1 MSDSGW
7 PHRRQLTRLPCPWD
21 SPGKNTGVGCHFLL
35 QCRKVK
41 VKSLSRVRPSA
52 TLWTAAF
59 QAPPSMGFST
69 QEYWSGVALPSSIL
83 LTSNS
88 GFYLQKLETDNCG
101 SVWSG
106 LHLSIWSGV
115 ILAFPNCASQTCS
128 LSHFLKP
135 TRLVPPV
142 WGSFYMLFPV
152 LRMFFCPSLRVG
164 RSFLVSFEVI
174 PLMRLSLVI

>member
-1 MSDSGW
+1 MPIFVW
-7 PHRRQLTRLPCPWD
+7 TLLKPLTPTDHL
-21 SPGKNTGVGCHFLL
+21 H
-35 QCRKVK
+35 
-41 VKSLSRVRPSA
+41 LSTSC
-52 TLWTAAF
+52 
-59 QAPPSMGFST
+59 G
-69 QEYWSGVALPSSIL
+69 SIL
-83 LTSNS
+83 FIQHFVFWALYPGYYSQYREYNNKNKTDKNLCLHGGSN
-88 GFYLQKLETDNCG
+88 DNCG

-106 LHLSIWSGV
+106 LHLSIWSEV

-135 TRLVPPV
+135 TSLVPV